1 MTLREGDFYIQSEWD
16 AWWSWT
22 ACPIRMLTKHCSS
35 ADHLLDHVRHLPRDW
50 LRHIPAGSHEV
61 TDHGLPAYRGLF
73 LTAYHISDSWCHSDL
88 IGRMIVASW
97 MVGKFGQGIVLMEHA
112 GNLPSG
118 MLDIQTEVPWW
129 CWGSCWLLGAATHC
143 TWKKS
148 TSGMGPWSNH
158 RLWKLSKRSAWN
170 LVTILH
176 IVPAGK
182 GGISTESHIPFCR
195 VIRRDG
201 YGAED
206 PQTHTWHTLICN

>member
-1 MTLREGDFYIQSEWD
+1 MLGGHELPVQSGCWPCTVQVLITCLIMCGFSPGIGSGTYLQ
-16 AWWSWT
+16 A
-22 ACPIRMLTKHCSS
+22 PMK
-35 ADHLLDHVRHLPRDW
+35 LL
-50 LRHIPAGSHEV
+50 IMGC
-61 TDHGLPAYRGLF
+61 PAYQGLF